1 MLDKKIRDFFL
12 KVETGVVTDAMNL
25 LKIQGWTTGIHP
37 FRPEERLFG
46 PAFTLLGTTP
56 KYIGENDY
64 TLYDLAETWDEGDV
78 LVVDG
83 RAGNYSLMGE
93 NMVHVAQY
101 WGLGGIVLNGRC
113 RDYAQIRDL
122 DIPVFGMG
130 PAIALKKG
138 KLRYTAYNVPVNI
151 AGVLVNPGDYVLG
164 DLDGVLVF
172 PSRYAEDIMYQCQ
185 MIQEVEKEVED
196 AIRKKRPL
204 SEIKTIVKKKS
215 VLRA

>member
-1 MLDKKIRDFFL
+1 MNNKIKEFFM

-25 LKIQGWTTGIHP
+25 LKIQGWTTGIFP

-46 PAFTLLGTTP
+46 PAFTLMGTQP
-56 KYIGENDY
+56 KYDGEKDF
-64 TLYDLAETWDEGDV
+64 TLYDLADYWNEGDI

-83 RAGNYSLMGE
+83 KAGPYSLMGE

-122 DIPVFGMG
+122 DIPVFGIG

-138 KLRYTAYNVPVNI
+138 RLRYTEYNVPVDI
-151 AGVLVNPGDYVLG
+151 SGVNVNPGDYILG
-164 DLDGVLVF
+164 DIDGVLVF
-172 PSRYAEDIMYQCQ
+172 PSRYAEDIMYQCE
-185 MIQEVEKEVED
+185 MIQEVEAEVED
-196 AIRKKRPL
+196 AIKKKLPL
-204 SEIKTIVKKKS
+204 NVIKSIIKKKS
-215 VLRA
+215 TLRL